1 MPRIDGSVRLEDY
14 LMPLWVILF
23 VCVLFGRIHVF
34 VLLSLFYIIYVTL
47 STSIFYFFSDS
58 NLVPIIILGKEA
70 QYIICGIIVY
80 NALNFN
86 NALTN
91 HKKLL
96 YYFSLL
102 MKAAIVFCLYTTL
115 SGDFGYYGI
124 GYFTELDSPSLSTVL
139 YLSISFYFFIFD
151 RFNNNRTNIFWIYL
165 SAIMAF
171 LVGSRTGMVAS
182 LIFLVYYSY
191 IINFLNWLK
200 ILKFSFWFFCS
211 FMFLFFL
218 LPDSLFDDYLNP
230 ILNLIARI
238 DTFSDIGDTLSKS
251 RGDVLVQL
259 IEYYRSGNLL
269 QMIFGYG
276 RGASLIARGGDFDQI
291 ALAGDNYI
299 FSSLVEIGLLGTLYF
314 LSINIY
320 LYFLIKNA
328 WIKHSYLLLFFIYI
342 IYGLTIEIWLLSKS
356 GQVWWLLVFVMLN
369 MDRLYSNS
377 NVFQAPSFSFN
388 FRINLK

>member
-1 MPRIDGSVRLEDY
+1 
-14 LMPLWVILF
+14 
-23 VCVLFGRIHVF
+23 
-34 VLLSLFYIIYVTL
+34 
-47 STSIFYFFSDS
+47 
-58 NLVPIIILGKEA
+58 
-70 QYIICGIIVY
+70 
-80 NALNFN
+80 
-86 NALTN
+86 
-91 HKKLL
+91 
-96 YYFSLL
+96 
-102 MKAAIVFCLYTTL
+102 
-115 SGDFGYYGI
+115 
-124 GYFTELDSPSLSTVL
+124 
-139 YLSISFYFFIFD
+139 
-151 RFNNNRTNIFWIYL
+151 
-165 SAIMAF
+165 MAF